1 METNDTQSNSSK
13 PKTKKFA
20 VIGITAGLLL
30 GAGSGVLMNLPGGAS
45 AKSTTPQ
52 AISANDNSTDTS
64 TPAAREA
71 KLRETLQTLVAAG
84 TIDASDVDA
93 IVTALSTKPTTP
105 PAADTTGARPDKATM
120 LKARLQTLVDD
131 GTLTSSQLDAVVTAL
146 EAARPMGGGHEGRGH
161 GGQNHGGQ
169 NNGGARGEKRQEML
183 TSAAEAIGITA
194 DALKTVKGLGPA
206 KRAELVAVLELARRA
221 LAQQLTQKPLFNTP
235 QAVRDYLQLQ
245 LGGLHHEVFAVL
257 FLDSQH
263 RLIALEEMFRGT
275 LTQTSVYPRE
285 VVKHALTLNA
295 SSVVLA
301 HNHPSGTAQPS
312 RADEALT
319 HTLKAALAL
328 VDVRVLD
335 HFVVTAS
342 QAVSMAELGL
352 V

>member
-1 METNDTQSNSSK
+1 METNYTK

-52 AISANDNSTDTS
+52 AISANDTSTDAS

-93 IVTALSTKPTTP
+93 IVTAMSTKPATP

-161 GGQNHGGQ
+161 GGQDHGGQ
-169 NNGGARGEKRQEML
+169 NHGGARGEKRQAML

-194 DALKTVKGLGPA
+194 EELKTAIEGGQTIAQVAEANGKTVQSVIDAL
-206 KRAELVAVLELARRA
+206 VAQATTD
-221 LAQQLTQKPLFNTP
+221 LTQRITDMVNGVKPAAP
-235 QAVRDYLQLQ
+235 ADDA
-245 LGGLHHEVFAVL
+245 GA
-257 FLDSQH
+257 
-263 RLIALEEMFRGT
+263 
-275 LTQTSVYPRE
+275 
-285 VVKHALTLNA
+285 
-295 SSVVLA
+295 
-301 HNHPSGTAQPS
+301 TAG
-312 RADEALT
+312 A
-319 HTLKAALAL
+319 
-328 VDVRVLD
+328 
-335 HFVVTAS
+335 
-342 QAVSMAELGL
+342 
-352 V
+352 